1 MANDEQFYVFSIV
14 QHCSTLSW
22 QLQCSS
28 ATATKSQWREQL
40 LGINLWQ
47 RQIAVASHKANFDDK
62 RDKKSKGIHETL
74 FSTYNTYNTIYIYM
88 YIISLISS
96 LYHSISLYYQDTF
109 CILLPPRTLVLSTI
123 HQIDVPWSKSG
134 SASYGYRWI
143 GICNS
148 YSSLSGQNMDAKWCL
163 RVYRLHSKLW

>member
-74 FSTYNTYNTIYIYM
+74 FSTYNTYNTIYIYI
-88 YIISLISS
+88 YVYNISHFI
-96 LYHSISLYYQDTF
+96 SISFYIFILSRYLLHPSATQD
-109 CILLPPRTLVLSTI
+109 
-123 HQIDVPWSKSG
+123 
-134 SASYGYRWI
+134 I
-143 GICNS
+143 G
-148 YSSLSGQNMDAKWCL
+148 A
-163 RVYRLHSKLW
+163 LHHTPDRRALK